1 MFATGDGSP
10 VIIRIL
16 LRRATGS
23 CLTAVTFF
31 LTGTSL
37 TKGEESGMLGE
48 TLDPHFEAALRA
60 ITMLD
65 WNGAREIL
73 AQRLDNVDTLGRRRL
88 NLYLLSAV
96 ATSTGHRDTGE
107 QLAQMA
113 RAVPIELNEPRYLGQ
128 PDDDTLHQIELGWW
142 TFNGW
147 NGASTTPV
155 PSEIKS
161 PEELPWAD
169 ILDSA
174 LEGRAGELERRWSSM
189 LESERPERAM
199 LWNLIALAYLEK
211 GDPRTY
217 DEMRSQ
223 APEPTTP
230 PAPLIALLKKARLVA
245 AVDALE
251 EGRWL
256 TADLLEVEQC
266 ATQPETAWNNGR
278 SPAESVEPSAGFSDS
293 GMEEFWD
300 CFQTTLE
307 RLREKNPSAVKPCLR
322 ELLGFPFTTEDT
334 THAFLVSLLFAGAA
348 IMEGDTIGAQESID
362 DAVRQAQAGTLNE
375 SVLGLAQERARTV
388 GALTIA
394 DKLCLEGILTL
405 DPWHDFPAD
414 F

>member
-1 MFATGDGSP
+1 
-10 VIIRIL
+10 
-16 LRRATGS
+16 
-23 CLTAVTFF
+23 
-31 LTGTSL
+31 
-37 TKGEESGMLGE
+37 
-48 TLDPHFEAALRA
+48 
-60 ITMLD
+60 MLD
-65 WNGAREIL
+65 WNAAREIL
-73 AQRLDNVDTLGRRRL
+73 ARRLDNVDTLGRRRL

-96 ATSTGHRDTGE
+96 ATSAGHRDTGE

-142 TFNGW
+142 SFNGW

-155 PSEIKS
+155 EAENESV
-161 PEELPWAD
+161 EELPWAD
-169 ILDSA
+169 ILDGA
-174 LEGRAGELERRWSSM
+174 LEGRAGELERRWSSV

-230 PAPLIALLKKARLVA
+230 PPPLIALLKKARLLC

-251 EGRWL
+251 ERRWL
-256 TADLLEVEQC
+256 TADLLEVQQS
-266 ATQPETAWNNGR
+266 ASQPETDCNDEVC
-278 SPAESVEPSAGFSDS
+278 PAQTAEPSPGLGDS
-293 GMEEFWD
+293 GIEEFWD

-322 ELLGFPFTTEDT
+322 ELLGFSVTTHDT

-375 SVLGLAQERARTV
+375 SVLDLAQERARAV

-394 DKLCLEGILTL
+394 DKLCREGIATL